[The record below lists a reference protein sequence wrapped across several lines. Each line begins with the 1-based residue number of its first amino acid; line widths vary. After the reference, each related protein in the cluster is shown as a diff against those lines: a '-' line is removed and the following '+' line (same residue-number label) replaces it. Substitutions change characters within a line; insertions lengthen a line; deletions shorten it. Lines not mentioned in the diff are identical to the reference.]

1 MAMGRNPEANCV
13 FGHSKG
19 CQAHRPPQVNGK
31 PFHLRDHLSTLQE
44 KGLAKRIAQL
54 RAEVEAD
61 KKPPGQAKKL
71 PWSGN
76 ALVYPA
82 RHFA

>member
-1 MAMGRNPEANCV
+1 MSMGKNQEKNCV
-13 FGHSKG
+13 FGHAKG
-19 CQAHRPPQVNGK
+19 CPAHRAPQVNGK
-31 PFHLRDHLSTLQE
+31 TFNLRDHLDTLQTM
-44 KGLAKRIAQL
+44 GLTKRVAQL
-54 RAEVEAD
+54 RVEVDAG